1 MYLARLPVSLVSWN
15 GKIFVSTSCIHI
27 VVNLGYML
35 PILPG
40 YIQLPSYVHFFFFLD
55 LCEITF
61 GYYLLLPSSLVQVFR
76 PVFSLGVFVL
86 DIELLAR

>member
-1 MYLARLPVSLVSWN
+1 
-15 GKIFVSTSCIHI
+15 
-27 VVNLGYML
+27 ML

-40 YIQLPSYVHFFFFLD
+40 YIQLPSYVHLFSD

-61 GYYLLLPSSLVQVFR
+61 GNYLLLPSSLVQVFR

-86 DIELLAR
+86 DIELLDRLKY